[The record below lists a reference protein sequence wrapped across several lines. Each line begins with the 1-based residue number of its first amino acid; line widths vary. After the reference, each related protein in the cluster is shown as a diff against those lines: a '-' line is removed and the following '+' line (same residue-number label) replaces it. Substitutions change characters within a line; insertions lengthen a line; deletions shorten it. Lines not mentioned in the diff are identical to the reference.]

1 MKKVDPTFV
10 FFMAFVATL
19 ITICIVIGS
28 GILID
33 NRDWRRVY
41 KSADDFEFVRQSP
54 LLTVFILRDKEGN
67 DICEVCIDEIT
78 KSSFVMRDNEIVL
91 YSTNRYYSIRLAKKL
106 LKKLPENP
114 REVFQ
119 NRTFEE
125 FEKHLKEYYKNN
137 DKKVQDETL

>member
-1 MKKVDPTFV
+1 MKKVEPTFV
-10 FFMAFVATL
+10 FFMAFLATL
-19 ITICIVIGS
+19 ITTCIVIDS
-28 GILID
+28 GIFID
-33 NRDWRRVY
+33 NRDWRKVY

-54 LLTVFILRDKEGN
+54 ILTVFILRDKEGN
-67 DICEVCIDEIT
+67 DICEACVDEIT
-78 KSSFVMRDNEIVL
+78 KSCFVMRDNEIML
-91 YSTNRYYSIRLAKKL
+91 YRTNRHYSKRLAKKL

-137 DKKVQDETL
+137 D